1 MSAEGGTEPVWAWS
15 GNELFYRN
23 GDEMWSVPIATD
35 PTFIP
40 GKPVL
45 LFEGAFARDGASAA
59 YDVASDDQRFVMI
72 RTEEAESADRIHVV
86 LNWLQELSER
96 TPDR

>member
-1 MSAEGGTEPVWAWS
+1 
-15 GNELFYRN
+15 
-23 GDEMWSVPIATD
+23 MWSVPIATD

-45 LFEGAFARDGASAA
+45 LFEGGFDRDGRSAA

-72 RTEEAESADRIHVV
+72 RTEGAESADRIHVV

-96 TPDR
+96 TPVR